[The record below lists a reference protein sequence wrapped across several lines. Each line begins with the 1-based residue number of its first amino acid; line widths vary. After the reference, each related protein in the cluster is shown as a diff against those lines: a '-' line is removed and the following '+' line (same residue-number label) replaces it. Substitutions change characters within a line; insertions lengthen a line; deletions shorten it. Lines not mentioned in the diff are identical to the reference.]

1 MRNADVDERLDQAAR
16 APNALPAALL
26 ERIVE
31 SVGPAVPPVRPLGS
45 TPVLSAGLFLI
56 VAVVALLGA
65 ARVGFQGVEAL
76 SFAQRLTIFG
86 TLALLAALGA
96 ARTVLEWIPGSAA
109 PVAGPAMLAAAT
121 GALLVVF
128 ALVFHDYSMTQF
140 VSAGVNCLL
149 AGLLHAAVAA
159 PFLWWLLRRGY
170 AVNAVSAGLVAG
182 ALAGLAGVSLLELHC
197 TKLEAPH
204 VLVWHTLVV
213 PVSAVIGAGA
223 GWLLLQ
229 SPPGTGSR

>member
-16 APNALPAALL
+16 APHPLPLGLL
-26 ERIVE
+26 ERIVD
-31 SVGPAVPPVRPLGS
+31 SVGPAVPPVRPLAS
-45 TPVLSAGLFLI
+45 TPILSAGLFLI
-56 VAVVALLGA
+56 VAAVALLGA

-76 SFAQRLTIFG
+76 SFVQRLVIFG
-86 TLALLAALGA
+86 TLALLAALVA
-96 ARTVLEWIPGSAA
+96 ARTVREWIPGSVT
-109 PVAGPAMLAAAT
+109 PVAGFTLLAAVS
-121 GALLVVF
+121 GALLAVF
-128 ALVFHDYSMTQF
+128 ALLFHAYSMTQF
-140 VSAGVNCLL
+140 VTAGLNCLL

-204 VLVWHTLVV
+204 VLLWHTLVV
-213 PVSAVIGAGA
+213 PFSAVIGAWA
-223 GWLLLQ
+223 GWLLRHR
-229 SPPGTGSR
+229 S